1 MYNVSITRLRV
12 RSIWYLPLF
21 LLYAMRTSAQ
31 AQKAEGVLGAQTRFE
46 KNNVVWTKTVW
57 QDEALMKKYRG
68 SGAHQAAMR
77 LLSEMCSEAS
87 VTRWTQDTADLP
99 TWEEA
104 HRRMLAEGR
113 LSKVKHPSPMQ
124 VAGRTA
130 PETMIA
136 GFVPPMPPA

>member
-1 MYNVSITRLRV
+1 
-12 RSIWYLPLF
+12 
-21 LLYAMRTSAQ
+21 
-31 AQKAEGVLGAQTRFE
+31 
-46 KNNVVWTKTVW
+46 
-57 QDEALMKKYRG
+57 MKKYRG
-68 SGAHQAAMR
+68 SGAHQVAMR

-87 VTRWTQDTADLP
+87 VARWTQDTTDLP

-124 VAGRTA
+124 AAGRTA

>member
-21 LLYAMRTSAQ
+21 LLHAIRTSAQ

-57 QDEALMKKYRG
+57 QDETLMKKYRG
-68 SGAHQAAMR
+68 SGAHQVAMR
-77 LLSEMCSEAS
+77 LLSEICSEAS
-87 VTRWTQDTADLP
+87 VARWSQDTAELP
-99 TWEEA
+99 TWEEV
-104 HRRMLAEGR
+104 HRRMLVEGR
-113 LSKVKHPSPMQ
+113 LSKVKHPSSMQ
-124 VAGRTA
+124 AAGRTA

>member
-21 LLYAMRTSAQ
+21 LLHAIRTSAQ
-31 AQKAEGVLGAQTRFE
+31 AQKAEGALGAQTRFE

-57 QDEALMKKYRG
+57 QDETLMKKYRG
-68 SGAHQAAMR
+68 SGAHQVAMR
-77 LLSEMCSEAS
+77 LLSEICSEAS
-87 VTRWTQDTADLP
+87 VVRWTQGTVELP

-104 HRRMLAEGR
+104 HRRMLVEGR
-113 LSKVKHPSPMQ
+113 LSKVKHPSSMQ
-124 VAGRTA
+124 AAGRTA